1 MSRELAYPFSLV
13 NGRLG
18 VTYNPARQLQQHVD
32 SLVGTAPGER
42 VMLPTYGVNAPG
54 AVFNK
59 NDVAVATALS
69 NSTRS
74 AIAQWEPTVTIL
86 GINPITNNAGEGII
100 NIEIDYTS
108 SNLNML
114 NKTNTAV
121 VSVGGTVTDIG

>member
-1 MSRELAYPFSLV
+1 MARELAYPFSLT

-54 AVFNK
+54 QVFNK

-69 NSTRS
+69 NSTWS

-86 GINPITNNAGEGII
+86 GITPITNNAGEGII